1 VSEREGVV
9 TGTAGDSRAAEA
21 AKDSGEKI
29 RVEGFGFTYQ
39 DGIVALDNINLS
51 VARNEILGIMGPARS
66 GKSTLLRSINRMADA
81 IPGVVR
87 KGSISLDGEDI
98 YADEVAPD
106 DLRRRVG
113 MVFDV
118 PVPLPRSIYDNVA
131 YGPRLQ
137 GIRDRKKLDELVEFG
152 LRSAILWDEVKD
164 RLDTSGLRLSG
175 GQQQRL
181 CIARTLALDPEVI
194 LLDEPC
200 SGLDPISTLKIE
212 EALSEL
218 KSKYTI
224 ILVTNNTKQ
233 AARVSDKTAYFLMGE
248 LVEYGKTKRIFTVP
262 RDRRTD
268 DYISGRFG

>member
-1 VSEREGVV
+1 VSE
-9 TGTAGDSRAAEA
+9 
-21 AKDSGEKI
+21 EKI
-29 RVEGFGFTYQ
+29 RVEGFGFVYQ
-39 DGIVALDNINLS
+39 DGSVALDNINLT
-51 VARNEILGIMGPARS
+51 VIEHEILGIMGPARS
-66 GKSTLLRSINRMADA
+66 GKSTLLRSINRMTDA
-81 IPGVVR
+81 VPGTVR
-87 KGSISLDGEDI
+87 KGSIFLDGIDI
-98 YADEVAPD
+98 YSGEIDPD

-118 PVPLPRSIYDNVA
+118 PVPLPRSIYENIA
-131 YGPRLQ
+131 YGPKLL
-137 GIRDRKKLDELVEFG
+137 GIRNRKKLDELVEFG
-152 LRSAILWDEVKD
+152 LGAAILWDEVKD
-164 RLDTSGLRLSG
+164 RLHTSALRLSG

-200 SGLDPISTLKIE
+200 SGLDPISTLKVE

-224 ILVTNNTKQ
+224 VLVTNNTKQ

-248 LVEYGKTKRIFTVP
+248 LVEYGVTKQIFTVP
-262 RDRRTD
+262 RDQRTD